1 MVIKDSRCCIKVFLR
16 NAVVPNQI
24 GPEERTEVINRM
36 ERLMAVAAWEQG
48 YYFKETNM
56 LVVDRGENGTEYAVL
71 GIGFPRRRDILF
83 LDPAEYG
90 HGAW

>member
-1 MVIKDSRCCIKVFLR
+1 
-16 NAVVPNQI
+16 
-24 GPEERTEVINRM
+24 
-36 ERLMAVAAWEQG
+36 
-48 YYFKETNM
+48 M

>member
-1 MVIKDSRCCIKVFLR
+1 MVIKDSRCYIKVFLR

-24 GPEERTEVINRM
+24 GPEER
-36 ERLMAVAAWEQG
+36 
-48 YYFKETNM
+48 
-56 LVVDRGENGTEYAVL
+56 TEYAVL